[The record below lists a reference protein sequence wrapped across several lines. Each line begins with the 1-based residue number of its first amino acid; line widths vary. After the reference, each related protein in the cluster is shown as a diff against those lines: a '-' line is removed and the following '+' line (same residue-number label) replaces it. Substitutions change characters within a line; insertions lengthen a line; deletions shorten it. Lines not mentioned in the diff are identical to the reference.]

1 MMVVNV
7 HGVRDNLRG
16 AFVEQDYR
24 VSGAMG
30 SSTLSTPAY
39 GRQLL
44 NMKIQAAVDQILHA
58 SGR

>member
-1 MMVVNV
+1 MMVVNM

-16 AFVEQDYR
+16 AFVERDYK

-30 SSTLSTPAY
+30 SSTLSSTSY

-44 NMKIQAAVDQILHA
+44 NMKVQAAVTQILNATSH
-58 SGR
+58 